1 MHEDAVLG
9 SQLRRI
15 WAGQRCFKDLLLL
28 LLNFAPQYD
37 GILDLDFLFCNL
49 WAVCSDGSAYFR
61 MGISEQVPIGNRWM
75 HIVKPER
82 DHLVK
87 IAAGKYAVWALG
99 STGSCMLRLYVPVL
113 IVVV

>member
-1 MHEDAVLG
+1 
-9 SQLRRI
+9 
-15 WAGQRCFKDLLLL
+15 
-28 LLNFAPQYD
+28 
-37 GILDLDFLFCNL
+37 
-49 WAVCSDGSAYFR
+49 